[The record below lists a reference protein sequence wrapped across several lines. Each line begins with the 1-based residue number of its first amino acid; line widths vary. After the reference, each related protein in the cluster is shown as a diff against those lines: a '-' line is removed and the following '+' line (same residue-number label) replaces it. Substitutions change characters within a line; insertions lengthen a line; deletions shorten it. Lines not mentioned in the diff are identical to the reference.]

1 MKTKI
6 TFIFLFL
13 CLKMFSQNT
22 FLPVLMSLST
32 VNEMVDPEF
41 YPRGIQN
48 TDRLASF
55 FTKLKG
61 LQNSQKG
68 KVNIVHIGDSHIQ
81 GDVMTAVCR
90 NNLQKSFGNAG
101 RGLVFPY
108 TLANTNG
115 SPDVRFS
122 SNVKWLNHRNILPLN
137 GSPVGLSGIALTS
150 KSKSLRLSMQ
160 VKNKDFFFT
169 TLKVITPHNE
179 SLFERAGEIE
189 KTVTIKTVPKK
200 IVHTIKK
207 GETLSVIAAHYNV
220 STAQIKKE
228 NKLSSTKITA
238 GKKLKIPTTQTSEKS
253 VVSNHYHSALFEKQ
267 STCHFFESE
276 KPLDRFVFLP
286 NKEKSL
292 YALNGVVL
300 ENNASGILYHN
311 IGVNGAKYSDYNKY
325 PLFFEQLKALQ
336 PDLIIVSLGTNE
348 SYGKITPLDYLRQ
361 VQEFLLKVRT
371 QNPEADVLIVTPPPS
386 FLPHHRL
393 NTFVDEYA
401 KSLVSYAALGHYAVW
416 DLFQTLGGMHGV
428 SKIYGKGLMSPDRV
442 HYTTNGYQLQGN
454 MLSNVLLNAFK
465 EFNK

>member
-1 MKTKI
+1 
-6 TFIFLFL
+6 
-13 CLKMFSQNT
+13 MFSQNT
-22 FLPVLMSLST
+22 LLPVLMSISS

-48 TDRLASF
+48 TERLTTF
-55 FTKLKG
+55 FTKLKV
-61 LQNSQKG
+61 LQSTQKG
-68 KVNIVHIGDSHIQ
+68 KLNIVHIGDSHIQ

-90 NNLQKSFGNAG
+90 NNLQKNFGNAG

-108 TLANTNG
+108 TLAHTNG

-122 SNVKWLNHRNILPLN
+122 SNVKWTNHRNILPVN
-137 GSPVGLSGIALTS
+137 GSPVGISGISLTS
-150 KSKSLRLSMQ
+150 KSKSLRLTLQ
-160 VKNKDFFFT
+160 VKNKDYFFN
-169 TLKVITPHNE
+169 TLKIITPNNE
-179 SLFERAGEIE
+179 SLFERAGEVE

-200 IVHTIKK
+200 VVHTIKK
-207 GETLSVIAAHYNV
+207 GETLSTIADHYNV
-220 STAQIKKE
+220 STAKLKKE
-228 NKLSSTKITA
+228 NKLTSTKITA
-238 GKKLKIPTTQTSEKS
+238 GKTLKIPTNQTSEKS
-253 VVSNHYHSALFEKQ
+253 VVKTKYHSESFEEDMNY
-267 STCHFFESE
+267 HFFESE
-276 KPLDRFVFLP
+276 KPLDRFVLLP
-286 NKEKSL
+286 NEEAPL

-300 ENNASGILYHN
+300 ESNNPGIIYHN

-325 PLFFEQLKALQ
+325 PLFFNQLKALQ

-348 SYGKITPLDYLRQ
+348 SYGKIAPLDYLRQ

-371 QNPEADVLIVTPPPS
+371 QNPEADVLIITPPPS

-401 KSLVSYAALGHYAVW
+401 KSLVSYATLGQYAVW

-428 SKIYGKGLMSPDRV
+428 SKIYGKGLMNSDRV